1 MRKAILIIALGMLAC
16 LSWSGEKLM
25 LPSSVTGPMTLD
37 FVQGYRFDPL
47 VSQPTLPANLTITAY
62 PKGAKGY
69 YLVQFAGPIN
79 YRWKEHVNEL
89 GGFVLGYQPNYAF
102 VVRMDEAV
110 RVKVE
115 QLPEVRW
122 VGLLQPA
129 WKLFPYNLLGAG
141 PRTIIV
147 VLHPGE
153 SDGAFEARAK
163 ELGGTNFIWDINEVN
178 KSVRFDV
185 DASRIP
191 EIASLTE
198 VDWIEPWTEWGL
210 DNVDAQW
217 VTQMGWRTT
226 APPPTERL
234 VWQKGIRGDWME
246 GIDHKYI
253 VIGHVDVE
261 LDVQHWAFKDPS
273 VPITTSG
280 EYPSHRKVISYKGT
294 FGSHQ
299 HSTHTAG
306 SACGNDSINGGLS
319 THDGTALMA
328 KLIHKTYSGGVWD
341 MNSWWEDM
349 YQGNAGGR
357 AYSMTMSLDRKDSFN
372 LYVFAEMTCD
382 QFHWRYKDFIE
393 TNSCGNSGG
402 NTMGHPAMAKDNIT
416 LGNVM
421 NGIQSNQLF
430 TSSGRGPCADGRR
443 KPNLV
448 APGTNIY
455 SPQNSTTNSYIAMS
469 ATSMAAGVAA
479 GCVALVRCY
488 FEKGFYPTG
497 DSVPANRF
505 HPSGALIKAVLTVG
519 ADSNIVNYTVPD
531 NNIGWGRID
540 LDSSLYFAGDVK
552 RLWVYDDT
560 TIGLRTGDSTVHTIS
575 VTNSNHP
582 FRVVMCYSDTAGP
595 MRASRTLVNDL
606 DLTVISPGG
615 TEYLGNVWSGG
626 QSQTGGLRDSI
637 QETECFRLNNPA
649 QGGWTIKV
657 KANNVPAGGSKGQPY
672 ALAVT
677 GAVSGSGVEE
687 LASQVPVP
695 LREFS
700 LGPASPNPMHKWA
713 EIFFFLPQA
722 SPVSLKVFSV
732 TGQLVKVLADGP
744 HDAGT
749 HRVSWEGKDFNGMEV
764 ASGVYFYRLE
774 APAFSGNG
782 KLIVVR

>member
-1 MRKAILIIALGMLAC
+1 MRKAILIIALGVLAC
-16 LSWSGEKLM
+16 LSWSGEKLV
-25 LPSSVTGPMTLD
+25 LPASVTGPMTLD

-47 VSQPTLPANLTITAY
+47 TSQPTLPANLTITGY

-69 YLVQFAGPIN
+69 YLVQFAGPID

-102 VVRMDEAV
+102 VVRMDEDVKA
-110 RVKVE
+110 KVE
-115 QLPEVRW
+115 ALPEVRW

-129 WKLFPYNLLGAG
+129 YKLFPYNLLGTG

-153 SDGAFEARAK
+153 SDGAFEARSKA
-163 ELGGTNFIWDINEVN
+163 LGGKDFVWDINEVN

-191 EIASLTE
+191 EFASLTE
-198 VDWIEPWTEWGL
+198 VDWIEPWTEWEL

-217 VTQMGWRTT
+217 VTQMGWRPV

-234 VWQKGIRGDWME
+234 IWQKGVQGDWME
-246 GIDHKYI
+246 GTTHRFA
-253 VIGHVDVE
+253 VIGHVDDG
-261 LDVQHWAFKDPS
+261 LDPRHCAFIDPA
-273 VPITTSG
+273 VPISG
-280 EYPSHRKVISYKGT
+280 SGNYPTHRKIIAYY
-294 FGSHQ
+294 GSFSLSTHG
-299 HSTHTAG
+299 THTAG
-306 SACGNDSINGGLS
+306 SACGNDGTASYN
-319 THDGTALMA
+319 DGMALMA
-328 KLIHKTYSGGVWD
+328 KMFHKTYTSGSWD
-341 MNSWWEDM
+341 MNTWWGDM
-349 YQGNAGGR
+349 YQGNAGGK

-372 LYVFAEMTCD
+372 LYVFTDMTAD

-393 TNSCGNSGG
+393 TNSLGNSGG
-402 NTMGHPAMAKDNIT
+402 NTMGHPAVAKDNIT
-416 LGNVM
+416 VGAVQ
-421 NGIQSNQLF
+421 NGINSNQIHPP
-430 TSSGRGPCADGRR
+430 SGRGPCADGRR

-448 APGTNIY
+448 APGASIY
-455 SPQNSTTNSYIAMS
+455 SAQGGTACSYAVMS
-469 ATSMAAGVAA
+469 ATSMSCAVGA

-497 DSVPANRF
+497 DSVPANRY
-505 HPSGALIKAVLTVG
+505 HPSGALVKAVLTVG

-540 LDSSLYFAGDVK
+540 LDSSLYFAGDLK
-552 RLWVYDDT
+552 RLWIYDDT
-560 TIGLRTGDSTVHTIS
+560 AVGLRTGDSSLHNITVS
-575 VTNSNHP
+575 NNNHP
-582 FRVVMCYSDTAGP
+582 FRLVMCYSDTAGP

-637 QETECFRLNNPA
+637 QETECFRLNAPPA
-649 QGGWTIKV
+649 GTWTIKV

-749 HRVSWEGKDFNGMEV
+749 HRVSWEGKDLNGMEA

-782 KLIVVR
+782 KVILVR

>member
-1 MRKAILIIALGMLAC
+1 MKKALSFLLLLAVFC
-16 LSWSGEKLM
+16 GTGWSLEKLM
-25 LPSSVTGPMTLD
+25 LPPSVTGPMTLD

-47 VSQPTLPANLTITAY
+47 TIQPTLPAILTITGY

-69 YLVQFAGPIN
+69 YLVQFAGPID
-79 YRWKEHVNEL
+79 YIWKEHVNDL

-110 RVKVE
+110 RAKVE

-129 WKLFPYNLLGAG
+129 YKLFPYNLLGTG
-141 PRTIIV
+141 PRTVIV

-153 SDGAFEARAK
+153 SDGAFEAKAK
-163 ELGGTNFIWDINEVN
+163 ELGGKNFTWDINEVN

-191 EIASLTE
+191 KFASLTE
-198 VDWIEPWTEWGL
+198 VDWIEPWSDWTL
-210 DNVDAQW
+210 DNTDAQW
-217 VTQMGWRTT
+217 VTQMGWRSV

-234 VWQKGIRGDWME
+234 VWQKGVQGDWMD
-246 GIDHKYI
+246 GPTHRYA
-253 VIGHVDVE
+253 VIGHVDDG
-261 LDVQHWAFKDPS
+261 LDPRHCAFIDPA
-273 VPITTSG
+273 VPISG
-280 EYPSHRKVISYKGT
+280 SGNYPTHRKIIAYL
-294 FGSHQ
+294 GSFSPSATHG
-299 HSTHTAG
+299 THTAG
-306 SACGNDSINGGLS
+306 SACGNDWGATTN
-319 THDGTALMA
+319 DGMALMA
-328 KLIHKTYSGGVWD
+328 KMFHKTWPSGSWD
-341 MNSWWEDM
+341 MNTWWGDM
-349 YQGNAGGR
+349 YQGNAGGK

-372 LYVFAEMTCD
+372 LYVFTDMTAD

-393 TNSCGNSGG
+393 TNSLGNSGG
-402 NTMGHPAMAKDNIT
+402 NTMGHPAIAKDNIVV
-416 LGNVM
+416 GNVM
-421 NGIQSNQLF
+421 NGIQSNQLYS
-430 TSSGRGPCADGRR
+430 SSGRGPCADGRM

-448 APGTNIY
+448 APGTYVY
-455 SPQNSTTNSYIAMS
+455 SAQAGSGCAYVAMS

-505 HPSGALIKAVLTVG
+505 HPSGALVKAVLTVG

-552 RLWVYDDT
+552 RLWIYDDT
-560 TIGLRTGDSTVHTIS
+560 AVGLRTGDSAIHTIS
-575 VTNSNHP
+575 VTNSSHS

-649 QGGWTIKV
+649 QGVWTIKV
-657 KANNVPAGGSKGQPY
+657 KANNVPAGGTKGQPY

-687 LASQVPVP
+687 PASKEPVP

-700 LGPASPNPMHKWA
+700 LGPASPNPMHRRS
-713 EIFFFLPQA
+713 EISFFLPQA
-722 SPVSLKVFSV
+722 SPVSLSVFSV

-744 HDAGT
+744 HDAGA
-749 HRVSWEGKDFNGMEV
+749 HRVPWDGRDGKGFEV

-774 APAFSGNG
+774 ASDYSAVR
-782 KLIVVR
+782 KVVILR

>member
-1 MRKAILIIALGMLAC
+1 
-16 LSWSGEKLM
+16 
-25 LPSSVTGPMTLD
+25 
-37 FVQGYRFDPL
+37 
-47 VSQPTLPANLTITAY
+47 
-62 PKGAKGY
+62 
-69 YLVQFAGPIN
+69 
-79 YRWKEHVNEL
+79 
-89 GGFVLGYQPNYAF
+89 
-102 VVRMDEAV
+102 MDEAV
-110 RVKVE
+110 RVTVE

-129 WKLFPYNLLGAG
+129 YKLFPFNLLGAG

-185 DASRIP
+185 DAFRIP

-217 VTQMGWRTT
+217 VTQMGWRPA
-226 APPPTERL
+226 APPPTERII
-234 VWQKGIRGDWME
+234 WQKGVQGDWME
-246 GIDHKYI
+246 GSTYRYA
-253 VIGHVDVE
+253 VIGHVDDG
-261 LDVQHWAFKDPS
+261 LDPRHCAFIDPA

-280 EYPSHRKVISYKGT
+280 DFPTHRKIIAYYGT
-294 FGSHQ
+294 IGQTMHG
-299 HSTHTAG
+299 THTAG
-306 SACGNDSINGGLS
+306 SACGNDGSASYN
-319 THDGTALMA
+319 DGMALMA
-328 KLIHKTYSGGVWD
+328 KLFHKTYPGSSWD
-341 MNSWWEDM
+341 MNTWWGDM

-372 LYVFAEMTCD
+372 LYVFTDMTAD

-393 TNSCGNSGG
+393 TNSCGNYGS
-402 NTMGHPAMAKDNIT
+402 NYMGHPAVAKDNIT
-416 LGNVM
+416 IGAVQ
-421 NGIQSNQLF
+421 NGINSNQIHPP
-430 TSSGRGPCADGRR
+430 SSRGSCADGRR
-443 KPNLV
+443 KPNLM
-448 APGTNIY
+448 APGASIMSAQY
-455 SPQNSTTNSYIAMS
+455 STACSYSGVS
-469 ATSMAAGVAA
+469 ATSMSCAVGAGN
-479 GCVALVRCY
+479 VALVRCY

-497 DSVPANRF
+497 DSVPVNRY

-519 ADSNIVNYTVPD
+519 ADSNIVDYTVPD

-615 TEYLGNVWSGG
+615 PEYLGNVWSGG

-637 QETECFRLNNPA
+637 QETECFRLNSPPA
-649 QGGWTIKV
+649 GTWTIKV

-672 ALAVT
+672 ALAAT

-687 LASQVPVP
+687 PASKEPVP

-700 LGPASPNPMHKWA
+700 LGPASPNPMHKWT
-713 EIFFFLPQA
+713 EISFFLPQA
-722 SPVSLKVFSV
+722 SPVSLRVFSV

-744 HDAGT
+744 HDAGS
-749 HRVSWEGKDFNGMEV
+749 HRVPWDGQDFHGMEV

-774 APAFSGNG
+774 AEGFSGIG